1 MPKLTEE
8 EIKQNA
14 QLLVDNIAGKEIPG
28 KAKVPIRYKTLVAL
42 AKVYGITDPKYV
54 GSEEDIIACHAFANH
69 YNVKSLYK
77 LLLGMKLEQ
86 DGKPRDFILN
96 LGKLLHAGQKY
107 NWEGCVDIKPGDKLT
122 AKGKWGKV
130 WLIEKNMIL
139 FAELLVTIKNQNN
152 ELVCNST
159 VSAAIRAGGY

>member
-1 MPKLTEE
+1 MLKNADFLINELT
-8 EIKQNA
+8 
-14 QLLVDNIAGKEIPG
+14 GKGIPG
-28 KAKVPIRYKTLVAL
+28 SHTISVRYKTLVNF

-130 WLIEKNMIL
+130 WVIEKNMIL

-159 VSAAIRAGGY
+159 VSAAIRSGGY